1 MRTPMTPQRRT
12 GLFGFPVRRML
23 SAETAVFTK
32 LQLVR
37 CILFV
42 FCRGVITLLAL
53 GASQGNDI
61 PHDESSFPLPGR
73 EGEVSKV

>member
-1 MRTPMTPQRRT
+1 
-12 GLFGFPVRRML
+12 ML
-23 SAETAVFTK
+23 PAEAAVLAE

-37 CILFV
+37 SIFLV
-42 FCRGVITLLAL
+42 LCRGVITLLAL
-53 GASQGNDI
+53 SASQGNDI